1 MKVLLSNPSESQVHF
16 ILSSTEPCDIYR
28 ITEVDGDK
36 FDIGY
41 MRDKKNIIQV
51 RLNPG
56 EKRYVETNTFFF
68 FASAFLEF
76 CGTWYNI
83 FRDQKSSVSREISI
97 LPKYYR
103 KIVV

>member
-1 MKVLLSNPSESQVHF
+1 MKIKLTNPSESQVHF

-28 ITEVDGDK
+28 ITEIDDETFDLGFMKDK
-36 FDIGY
+36 E
-41 MRDKKNIIQV
+41 NIIQV
-51 RLNPG
+51 RLKPH
-56 EKRYVETNTFFF
+56 ESKEVETKTFFF

-83 FRDQKSSVSREISI
+83 FRDQKASVSREISI

-103 KIVV
+103 KIIV